1 MTPKEE
7 NIFIPLPMNIMKV
20 ITWWKDKSMPGVY
33 KDKGGS
39 FNLDLYLDYLQVIN
53 EQVQTRK
60 NYDTKR

>member
-7 NIFIPLPMNIMKV
+7 NIFSPLPINIMRV
-20 ITWWKDKSMPGVY
+20 ITWWKKQSMPGIY